1 MSFPNRLN
9 TFGDI
14 RRGIILSPKIML
26 LFDFICSPEHLPLPP
41 TSLFSQAG
49 VKLGELEE
57 KEKGKK
63 KGRER
68 VEELYKEH
76 FE

>member
-1 MSFPNRLN
+1 
-9 TFGDI
+9 
-14 RRGIILSPKIML
+14 ML